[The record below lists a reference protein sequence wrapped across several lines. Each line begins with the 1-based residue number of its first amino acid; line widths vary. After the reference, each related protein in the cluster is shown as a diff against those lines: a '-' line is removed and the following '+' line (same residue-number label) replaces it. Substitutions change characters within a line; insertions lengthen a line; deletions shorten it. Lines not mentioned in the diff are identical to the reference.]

1 MAIHGME
8 ILCYLCCLS
17 NWLTKKIILFFL
29 AESGFYRIRCII
41 LQHWPTQFDLFIK
54 FVHFAYPYLQVFVL
68 NSGDG
73 KYKKLLQVST
83 GGMVP

>member
-1 MAIHGME
+1 MLPVLPFELAH
-8 ILCYLCCLS
+8 
-17 NWLTKKIILFFL
+17 KKKILFFF

-41 LQHWPTQFDLFIK
+41 LQHWPNQFNLFIK
-54 FVHFAYPYLQVFVL
+54 FGLFAYPYLQVFVL

>member
-8 ILCYLCCLS
+8 ILCYLCCPS
-17 NWLTKKIILFFL
+17 NWLTKKKNPVFF

-41 LQHWPTQFDLFIK
+41 LQHWPTQFNLFIK
-54 FVHFAYPYLQVFVL
+54 FGLFAYPYLQVFVL